1 MSVAQDAP
9 GTNLTDRL
17 RERIR
22 REGPI
27 SFHDWM
33 ETALYDERDG
43 YYCRPDFARQG
54 RAGDYRT
61 APETSALFA
70 ATFANYFAKA
80 YFDFGAPHRWTIV
93 EAGAGS
99 GEFAR
104 GVLTSLQTCFP
115 KVFEATRYLMDE
127 VSRAT
132 RAKAHARLE
141 QFSDRVEFRRLY
153 EISEPLAEAIIFS
166 NELIDA
172 FPVHRVIGRG
182 DGLRELCVGTDEI
195 DNFVWVECELNS
207 RVAEY
212 CKRINLHLTEGQV
225 YEINLEAGD
234 FVSRA
239 ASLLKRGLLIMVD
252 YGASRH
258 ELISRYEGTLRA
270 FRRHQFIDDVLANP
284 GGQDLTTTVDWTQL
298 QEAGAVYG
306 LEQLRFERL
315 DQFLLNEG
323 LLETHSTMANQL
335 GKPADVVNLQLGARE
350 MIRPDGLASSFQVL
364 IQRKERSQP

>member
-1 MSVAQDAP
+1 MSTAQDAP

-22 REGPI
+22 REGPV

-43 YYCRPDFARQG
+43 YYCRPDFVRQG
-54 RAGDYRT
+54 RSGDYRT

-70 ATFANYFAKA
+70 ATFANYFAKS
-80 YFDFGAPHRWTIV
+80 YFDFGVPRRWTIV

-99 GEFAR
+99 GDFAR

-115 KVFEATRYLMDE
+115 KVFEATRYLIDE
-127 VSRAT
+127 VSSAT

-141 QFSDRVEFRRLY
+141 QFSDRVEFRRFC
-153 EISEPLAEAIIFS
+153 EISEPFAEAIIFS

-172 FPVHRVIGRG
+172 FPVHRVISRG
-182 DGLRELCVGTDEI
+182 DGLRELCVGIDETE
-195 DNFVWVECELNS
+195 NFVWVECELDS

-212 CKRINLHLTEGQV
+212 CKGIGLRLAQGQI
-225 YEINLEAGD
+225 YEINLEARE

-239 ASLLKRGLLIMVD
+239 SSLLKRGLLITVD

-258 ELISRYEGTLRA
+258 ELINRYEGTLRA
-270 FRRHQFIDDVLANP
+270 FRKHQFVDDVLANP
-284 GGQDLTTTVDWTQL
+284 GVQDLTTTVDWTQL
-298 QEAGAVYG
+298 QEAGALYG
-306 LEQLRFERL
+306 LQQLRFERL

-323 LLETHSTMANQL
+323 LLETLPTMASQL

-350 MIRPDGLASSFQVL
+350 MIRPDGLAASFQVL
-364 IQRKERSQP
+364 IQRKEG